1 MSELG
6 HFHPILA
13 TASRTERATLRAGRE
28 LARREV
34 GPSAGQAPAD
44 DGLALNASGIE
55 RLTLCHRTN
64 CPPLDWSEM
73 AARKPVALPVRTHER
88 EKAARRALGTWQ
100 PNWHDRIFGDEAL
113 RRRQLTEK
121 VMEAARQ
128 DEIAFQKVY
137 RATATYNA
145 EAIMAARLMKLEPQA
160 VKDAIT
166 GRTRLAE
173 LREPMN
179 GLWVALPGG
188 RRVVAL
194 VEALQEGDIPYL
206 RVAGSDRKG
215 PVRAPMTPAERRRI
229 HLATVC
235 SAGLRVGAEL
245 VAVLPVEAVEVVVN
259 CEPPGSSVRAEPQP
273 VMQVLVTAQ
282 AVAEAAWGLDDA
294 VTLATTL
301 RARMDWSIEEG
312 FAPIQIVNL
321 TPGAQRT
328 VAAA

>member
-1 MSELG
+1 LSGLG

-13 TASRTERATLRAGRE
+13 TASRAERATSRAARE
-28 LARREV
+28 LARRE
-34 GPSAGQAPAD
+34 APGDAME
-44 DGLALNASGIE
+44 DGLALNASSME
-55 RLTLCHRTN
+55 RLTLCHRTS
-64 CPPLDWSEM
+64 CRTLDWREM
-73 AARKPVALPVRTHER
+73 AGRKPVALPVRTHER
-88 EKAARRALGTWQ
+88 EKAARRALGTWR
-100 PNWHDRIFGDEAL
+100 PSWHDRMFGDEAM

-121 VMEAARQ
+121 VIEAARQ
-128 DEIAFQKVY
+128 DEAAFQKIY
-137 RATATYNA
+137 RAAATYNA

-160 VKDAIT
+160 VKDAII
-166 GRTRLAE
+166 GKTRLAE

-194 VEALQEGDIPYL
+194 VEAVHEGDIPYL

-215 PVRAPMTPAERRRI
+215 PVRAPMTPSERRRI

-259 CEPPGSSVRAEPQP
+259 CEPPGSVRAEPQP
-273 VMQVLVTAQ
+273 VMQVLVTAR
-282 AVAEAAWGLDDA
+282 AVAEASWGLDDA
-294 VTLATTL
+294 VAQATAL
-301 RARMDWSIEEG
+301 RARMDWSLEEG

-321 TPGAQRT
+321 TPGGQPT
-328 VAAA
+328 IAAA